1 VSRLP
6 PDLLPSDVRLL
17 FRAPNWV
24 GDAALSLPALEALRR
39 WRPDAHVVVATRRAA
54 LSLFVDHPAV
64 NGVLELPARR
74 DRDRGAV
81 RAMGEGNF
89 GAALLLSPS
98 FRSAY
103 QVWRARVPVRIGY
116 AREMR
121 RPLLSHPLGRR
132 GTRPA
137 AHQVREYL
145 DLAEATGARAV
156 APMPRLAPGAQ
167 QLAIANQV
175 LQGLPEGG
183 RSIVGIGPFTAGDP
197 TKRWPARHVRRLLAL
212 LVERGLHPLILGGP
226 DDGPRARRLVAPV
239 IAQLGPAAISVRAG
253 ASAVPLLPLAALA
266 ARVPVLVTVDT
277 GPMHVWAAGGG
288 RVVAIFGS
296 SLPGLHGPVGA
307 GHRVLHRG
315 DLPCAGCY
323 HRSCPHGLECLEGIS
338 AEQALAAVLDVMD
351 DGR

>member
-1 VSRLP
+1 MSHLP
-6 PDLLPSDVRLL
+6 PDLLASDVRLL

-39 WRPDAHVVVATRRAA
+39 WRPDAHVVIATRPAA
-54 LSLFVDHPAV
+54 LSLFADHPAAD
-64 NGVLELPARR
+64 GVLELPPRR
-74 DRDRGAV
+74 DRDHAAV
-81 RAMGEGNF
+81 RVLREAEF
-89 GAALLLSPS
+89 DAALVLCPS
-98 FRSAY
+98 FRSVY

-145 DLAEATGARAV
+145 DLVEATGARAV
-156 APMPRLAPGAQ
+156 APVPRLVPGAQ
-167 QLAIANQV
+167 HRAAAVEV
-175 LQGLPEGG
+175 LQGLPAES
-183 RSIVGIGPFTAGDP
+183 RAIVGIGPFTAGGP
-197 TKRWPARHVRRLLAL
+197 TKRWPARHVRRLLEL

-226 DDGPRARRLVAPV
+226 DDGPRARRLLTPV
-239 IAQLGPAAISVRAG
+239 RARLGAAAISVRAG

-266 ARVPVLVTVDT
+266 SRIPLLVTVDT

-296 SLPGLHGPVGA
+296 SLPGLHGPLGA

-338 AEQALAAVLDVMD
+338 AEQALAAVLDAMH
-351 DGR
+351 DGQ